1 MSLKNYSDIKGVINN
16 SQMVYMLAEHPI
28 YAMLRYL
35 PTKSMK
41 KSLKGKKGGV
51 RKSVKNFS
59 LQKPVSITYCED
71 NHTDGTQEKQDMVR
85 KPALTVHIQN
95 QF

>member
-41 KSLKGKKGGV
+41 KSLKGKKGGG
-51 RKSVKNFS
+51 KKKCKKFQSTKTSFYYI
-59 LQKPVSITYCED
+59 L
-71 NHTDGTQEKQDMVR
+71 
-85 KPALTVHIQN
+85 
-95 QF
+95 